1 MAAKQLVFSE
11 DARRRLQQ
19 GIDVVANAVGTTL
32 GPKGRNVAID
42 RKFGSPTITHDGVT
56 VAKEIELEDPFANM
70 GAQLLKEAA
79 TKTNDIAGDGTTTST
94 VLAHAIVS
102 EGLKNL
108 AAGANP
114 MRLKLG
120 ISRGVET
127 VVAALR
133 KMSQKIDTKEEI
145 ASVATN
151 SAADPEIGKL
161 IADVMDKVGKDGVI
175 TVEESKSMQF
185 ETEYVEGMQFD
196 RGYISA
202 YFITDS
208 EHMEAVIPEPYILI
222 YDKKISAA
230 QDIVPVLEK
239 LVQIGKRD
247 LVIIAEDIDGEALA
261 TLVLNK
267 LRGMLNVLAVKA
279 PGFGDRRKA
288 MMQDIATL
296 TGGQLISEETG
307 RKLETTTLQDLGKAE
322 KVVSDKDNTTIVGG
336 KGDTAQIK
344 GRIEQIRVEIDKSTS
359 DYDKEKLQERLA
371 KLSGGVA
378 IIRVGAATETELKE
392 KKHRVEDAL
401 SATRAAIEE
410 GIVPGG
416 EIVFIN
422 AVAALDKVKMDGED
436 ETIGVAIVRKALE
449 APIRRLAENAGQDG
463 AVIIENVRRLAKE
476 QNNKHLGYNVI
487 TEEYGDMLKAGVI
500 DPLKVVRGAL
510 ENAASIAAMI
520 LTTECLVT
528 DVPEKE
534 KPGPAMPSRRWNGL
548 LNQLC
553 LRQGHGDAVPLFHL
567 IGIILNNGQTS
578 KPSHPRFL
586 EPLPDFG
593 PQRLWG
599 TRRCESDTRHPYIPR
614 PPQHRLPH
622 QSRWQFPSMAKASPF
637 RNSSRNWHAI
647 SRPKPLWATPPVWKQ
662 PRKPSAMNLLI
673 FFSWHRLRL
682 PKGIL
687 WMMPLYRAALIVWQP
702 KRGVPLRWQPGKPP
716 TGIQMQPSGRICGAR
731 WLLHIC
737 ATRSRLP
744 SLVPPNR
751 FT

>member
-32 GPKGRNVAID
+32 GPKGRNVALD

-94 VLAHAIVS
+94 VLAHAIVT

-120 ISRGVET
+120 ISQGVET

-133 KMSQKIDTKEEI
+133 KMSQKIETKEEI

-175 TVEESKSMQF
+175 TVEESKSLQF

-202 YFITDS
+202 YFITDP
-208 EHMEAVIPEPYILI
+208 EHMESVITDPYILI

-288 MMQDIATL
+288 MMQDIAAL

-307 RKLETTTLQDLGKAE
+307 RKLETTTLNDLGKAE

-336 KGDTAQIK
+336 KGETAQIK

-401 SATRAAIEE
+401 SSTRAAIEE

-422 AVAALDKVKMDGED
+422 AVAALDKVKITGDD
-436 ETIGVAIVRKALE
+436 EAIGIVIVRKALE
-449 APIRRLAENAGQDG
+449 APIRKLAENAGQDG

-476 QNNKHLGYNVI
+476 QGNKHLGYNVI
-487 TEEYGDMLKAGVI
+487 TGEYCDMLKAGVI

-520 LTTECLVT
+520 LTTECLIT

-534 KPGPAMPSRRWNGL
+534 KPSPMP
-548 LNQLC
+548 
-553 LRQGHGDAVPLFHL
+553 
-567 IGIILNNGQTS
+567 
-578 KPSHPRFL
+578 
-586 EPLPDFG
+586 
-593 PQRLWG
+593 
-599 TRRCESDTRHPYIPR
+599 
-614 PPQHRLPH
+614 
-622 QSRWQFPSMAKASPF
+622 
-637 RNSSRNWHAI
+637 
-647 SRPKPLWATPPVWKQ
+647 
-662 PRKPSAMNLLI
+662 
-673 FFSWHRLRL
+673 
-682 PKGIL
+682 
-687 WMMPLYRAALIVWQP
+687 
-702 KRGVPLRWQPGKPP
+702 PG
-716 TGIQMQPSGRICGAR
+716 GGGMDY
-731 WLLHIC
+731 
-737 ATRSRLP
+737 
-744 SLVPPNR
+744 
-751 FT
+751 

>member
-32 GPKGRNVAID
+32 GPKGRNVALD

-94 VLAHAIVS
+94 VLAHAIVT

-120 ISRGVET
+120 ISQGVET

-133 KMSQKIDTKEEI
+133 KMSQKIETKEEI

-175 TVEESKSMQF
+175 TVEESKSLQF

-202 YFITDS
+202 YFITDP
-208 EHMEAVIPEPYILI
+208 EHMEAVITEPYILI

-230 QDIVPVLEK
+230 QDIVPLLEK

-288 MMQDIATL
+288 MMQDVAAL
-296 TGGQLISEETG
+296 TGGQVISEETG

-322 KVVSDKDNTTIVGG
+322 KVVTDKDNTTIVGG
-336 KGDTAQIK
+336 KGEKAQIK
-344 GRIEQIRVEIDKSTS
+344 GRIEQIRVEIEKSTS

-422 AVAALDKVKMDGED
+422 AVAALDKVKITGDD
-436 ETIGVAIVRKALE
+436 ENIGVVIVRKALE
-449 APIRRLAENAGQDG
+449 APIRKLAENAGQDG
-463 AVIIENVRRLAKE
+463 AVIIENIRRLAKE
-476 QNNKHLGYNVI
+476 QGNKHIGYNVI
-487 TEEYGDMLKAGVI
+487 TEEYTDMLKAGVI

-520 LTTECLVT
+520 LTTECLIT

-534 KPGPAMPSRRWNGL
+534 K
-548 LNQLC
+548 
-553 LRQGHGDAVPLFHL
+553 
-567 IGIILNNGQTS
+567 
-578 KPSHPRFL
+578 
-586 EPLPDFG
+586 
-593 PQRLWG
+593 
-599 TRRCESDTRHPYIPR
+599 
-614 PPQHRLPH
+614 
-622 QSRWQFPSMAKASPF
+622 
-637 RNSSRNWHAI
+637 
-647 SRPKPLWATPPVWKQ
+647 
-662 PRKPSAMNLLI
+662 SA
-673 FFSWHRLRL
+673 
-682 PKGIL
+682 P
-687 WMMPLYRAALIVWQP
+687 MMP
-702 KRGVPLRWQPGKPP
+702 PG
-716 TGIQMQPSGRICGAR
+716 GGMDY
-731 WLLHIC
+731 
-737 ATRSRLP
+737 
-744 SLVPPNR
+744 
-751 FT
+751 